1 MPAFLS
7 GIFGSV
13 VAWLGQ
19 WFTKKVAMAM
29 AASATFIALTLAMWA
44 ALKAIVAGLSF
55 AVPGVVSTYF
65 AMAIP
70 ENFSACVSALLAARM
85 ARTIYDWHV
94 ENLKLISMSS

>member
-29 AASATFIALTLAMWA
+29 AASATFIAMTLAMWA
-44 ALKAIVAGLSF
+44 ALKGMVAALSV
-55 AVPGVVSTYF
+55 AVPSVVTSYF

-70 ENFSACVSALLAARM
+70 ENFAACVSALLAARM